1 MNRWIISTLAGLLCG
16 AAFSFAAAADDL
28 AAGKLLFE
36 TNCASCHGLTGKG
49 DGPVGAVLTP
59 RPRDFAKAEF
69 KFDTDADG
77 EAGTDADLQNLV
89 KNGAMAYGG
98 SPLMAPLPH
107 LSGDDV
113 TKIIVYI
120 RSLKE

>member
-1 MNRWIISTLAGLLCG
+1 MNRWMISTLVGLLCG
-16 AAFSFAAAADDL
+16 AAFSSAASADDV
-28 AAGKLLFE
+28 AAGKVLFE

-59 RPRDFAKAEF
+59 KPRDFSNAEF
-69 KFDTDADG
+69 KFDTDGDG
-77 EAGTDADLQNLV
+77 TAGTDADLRNLV

-113 TKIIVYI
+113 SNIIVYV